1 MSYRRLL
8 DQHLASL
15 SVTLEPFLE
24 LGHTGL
30 ICRLLEK
37 GLGISYL
44 PDYVTEQGVREGKLI
59 RLHVP
64 EIRIDIW
71 KQLLY
76 HRNKWISQ
84 ELKAVIDYF
93 QAHG

>member
-1 MSYRRLL
+1 M
-8 DQHLASL
+8 
-15 SVTLEPFLE
+15 
-24 LGHTGL
+24 
-30 ICRLLEK
+30 
-37 GLGISYL
+37 
-44 PDYVTEQGVREGKLI
+44 TEQGVREGKLI

-64 EIRIDIW
+64 EVRIDIW